1 MPVNISKPGS
11 DEKLRLK
18 VKEISGQNFQKCYQC
33 GTCSGSCPMAEHIN
47 VYPRRVMALLQLGNS
62 EALDEANTPWV
73 CASCHVCMVRCP
85 RGIDITRVM
94 EAIRQLK
101 LRQNINRV
109 EPSQMDK
116 KEIEKLPQIAM
127 VSGFRKLTS

>member
-1 MPVNISKPGS
+1 MPVNISKSGS
-11 DEKLRLK
+11 DEKLRQR
-18 VKEISGQNFQKCYQC
+18 VKDISGQNFQKCFQC
-33 GTCSGSCPMAEHIN
+33 GTCSGSCPMTEHLN
-47 VYPRRVMALLQLGNS
+47 VFPRRVMALLQLGDRA
-62 EALDEANTPWV
+62 ALEEANTPWI

-85 RGIDITRVM
+85 RGIDIPKVM
-94 EAIRQLK
+94 EAVRQLK
-101 LRQNINRV
+101 LRQNINRI